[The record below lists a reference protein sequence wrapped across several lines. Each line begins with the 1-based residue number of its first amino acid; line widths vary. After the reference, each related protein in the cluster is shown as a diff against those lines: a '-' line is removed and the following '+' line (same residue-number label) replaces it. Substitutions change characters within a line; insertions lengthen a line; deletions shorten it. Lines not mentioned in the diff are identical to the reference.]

1 MVVAVPAA
9 AQSKLTTQDVIKMVK
24 AGLPESVV
32 IATIKAAGATFDLGA
47 SAIIE
52 LHKAGVSAKIIEAMV
67 ETSKK
72 KGEAPKE
79 VSAKPPPGPS
89 EADRAR
95 QAEERRRRT
104 DEEDRQAAR
113 RRERRDR
120 DEDED
125 GDRRVEKRR
134 PAEDRRLE
142 EKRRREAEERKAEER
157 KAEERKAKERRR
169 EGEERQ
175 AEERRREDEER
186 RLEEKKR
193 REAER
198 SAAEQRRREAEER
211 LDAEKRG
218 REEAARAAEERRR
231 EEERRAAEERRRE
244 EADRRAEERRR
255 RDESDQRKRV
265 EEQRISE
272 KFAVVGKAK
281 DLGSGGQHWASAAI
295 WYEFYTQ
302 HANPD
307 TQEQYDAEFFLAQE
321 LHEAGLGQAALT
333 YLTNVV
339 KRGPRDPNF
348 RRAFRRLRVV
358 SEQLLVTSPEVMEKL
373 AEMSVADL
381 PRDFRD
387 EFNYTLG
394 KFYNRW
400 GNHTKALR
408 FLEQVSEASAFY
420 ASTAYL
426 RGLIMLRD
434 KKPKTAHDLFKRA
447 VLAAEKSPGKKV
459 ADVGVL
465 ELGYMALARLAYEV
479 GGYDAAVFY
488 YNKVPHVS
496 TKLGQA
502 LFEKGWTYFQAG
514 NHQMALGTFHGLHS
528 PYFADRFHPDLYIL
542 EATIYLNMCHAS
554 MAKELVER
562 YQKGYSK
569 LHQDLKA
576 LLARGTPPHEL
587 FQMFLTTG
595 EKRAEGGLPAQLYS
609 YVLQDAEFADQ
620 VAALRDYDKQARILG
635 SLTRGDPK
643 SDKLWREALAAV
655 EARRERLYRS
665 AGLMIRQKL
674 QKAEQE
680 LGEFLIKADEIM
692 FETINAEKEQLDR
705 EATALMTGEQLKEAG
720 KLKQAEKLKVPWSH
734 LYWTEQKGEV
744 WADEV
749 DAYRSLLEDGCKR

>member
-1 MVVAVPAA
+1 VRSSVLGLVVVAGMAVAVPASG
-9 AQSKLTTQDVIKMVK
+9 QSKLTTQDVIKMVK

-32 IATIKAAGATFDLGA
+32 IATIRASGAAFDLGA

-52 LHKAGVSAKIIEAMV
+52 LHKSGVSAKIIEAMV

-72 KGEAPKE
+72 RGEAPKE
-79 VSAKPPPGPS
+79 VSAKPPPAPS

-95 QAEERRRRT
+95 RAEKERQRRAA
-104 DEEDRQAAR
+104 EEDRRAEGRPRRAAEEDREAAR
-113 RRERRDR
+113 RRYR
-120 DEDED
+120 DEEED
-125 GDRRVEKRR
+125 DDRRAEKRR
-134 PAEDRRLE
+134 FE
-142 EKRRREAEERKAEER
+142 EKRRRADEERR
-157 KAEERKAKERRR
+157 
-169 EGEERQ
+169 
-175 AEERRREDEER
+175 AEERRREEEDR
-186 RLEEKKR
+186 RIEEKKR

-198 SAAEQRRREAEER
+198 RAEEQRRREEEER
-211 LDAEKRG
+211 LEAERRA
-218 REEAARAAEERRR
+218 REEAARAAEERRQ
-231 EEERRAAEERRRE
+231 EERRRIAEERRRE
-244 EADRRAEERRR
+244 EEERREEERRR
-255 RDESDQRKRV
+255 REESERRKRI

-272 KFAVVGKAK
+272 KFAIIGKAK
-281 DLGSGGQHWASAAI
+281 DLGAGGQHLESAAL

-302 HANPD
+302 LANPD
-307 TQEQYDAEFFLAQE
+307 TQEQYDAEYFLAQE

-339 KRGPRDPNF
+339 KRGPKDPNF

-400 GNHTKALR
+400 GNHAKALR

-420 ASTAYL
+420 ASSAYL

-434 KKPKTAHDLFKRA
+434 KKSKTAHDLFKRA
-447 VLAAEKSPGKKV
+447 VLAAEKSPGRKG
-459 ADVGVL
+459 ADLGVL
-465 ELGYMALARLAYEV
+465 ELGYLALARLAYEV
-479 GGYDAAVFY
+479 GGYDAAIFY
-488 YNKVPHVS
+488 YNKIPHSS

-542 EATIYLNMCHAS
+542 EATIYLNLCHAS

-562 YQKGYSK
+562 YQKSYGK

-576 LLARGTPPHEL
+576 LLARGTPPQEL
-587 FQMFLTTG
+587 FQMFLATG
-595 EKRAEGGLPAQLYS
+595 ERRVEGGLPPQLYS

-620 VAALRDYDKQARILG
+620 VAALKNYDKQAQILSG
-635 SLTRGDPK
+635 MVRADPK
-643 SDKLWREALAAV
+643 GGKLWREALAAV
-655 EARRERLYRS
+655 ETRRERLNRS

-674 QKAEQE
+674 QKAEAE

-705 EATALMTGEQLKEAG
+705 EAAALMTGEQLKEAG
-720 KLKQAEKLKVPWSH
+720 KLKQAEKLKIPWSH
-734 LYWTEQKGEV
+734 LFWKEEKGEV

-749 DAYRSLLEDGCKR
+749 DAYRSLIEDGCRR